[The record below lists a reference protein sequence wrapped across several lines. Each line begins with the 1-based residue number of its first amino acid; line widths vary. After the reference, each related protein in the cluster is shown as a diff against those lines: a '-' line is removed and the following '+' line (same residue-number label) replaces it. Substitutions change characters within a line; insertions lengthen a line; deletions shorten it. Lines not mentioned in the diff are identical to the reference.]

1 MELLFSSKGS
11 VLKSLFKLLQ
21 SFNLQHFLF
30 TRLMFLIFR
39 KVVVEKKEKSL
50 QETLKT
56 LAKKLAN
63 F

>member
-39 KVVVEKKEKSL
+39 KVVVEKKEKFL

>member
-11 VLKSLFKLLQ
+11 VLKSLFKLLK

-39 KVVVEKKEKSL
+39 KVVVEKKEKFL